1 MSYTQK
7 EYEESE
13 AVAQARAA
21 LEQQSGTK
29 PAAYSSRWQ
38 SALDSTIESILSR
51 PDFSYD
57 LSGDALYRQYRDSY
71 TTQGRQAMMDT
82 LGQAAMLT
90 GGYGNSYAQ
99 IAGQQA
105 YQGYLQ
111 QLNDKIPE
119 LYQLALDRYN
129 QQGQALYDR
138 AGLLSDRE
146 QQDYSRYQDTL
157 AAWDQE
163 RGYLTDRYDAERD
176 FDYTAYRDLTG
187 DAQWIAEFE
196 EDKRRYDQEW
206 AAEHPVAVPGDDDSD
221 SGSGSGSGQAAA
233 QKIDVEAEYL
243 ALKNAGETSVN
254 LDKFLKGAISE
265 GLITQSAATELR
277 NKRT

>member
-13 AVAQARAA
+13 AVTRARAA
-21 LEQQSGTK
+21 AEQQSASK

-38 SALDSTIESILSR
+38 SALDAAVESILSR

-57 LSGDALYRQYRDSY
+57 LNSDALYRQYRDSY

-82 LGQAAMLT
+82 LGQTAMLT

-157 AAWDQE
+157 AAWNQE
-163 RGYLTDRYDAERD
+163 RSYLTDRYDAERD
-176 FDYTAYRDLTG
+176 FDYNAYRDLTG
-187 DAQWIAEFE
+187 DEQWIAEFE

-206 AAEHPVAVPGDDDSD
+206 AAEHPEVVPGDDGGSS
-221 SGSGSGSGQAAA
+221 SGSGSGKAAA
-233 QKIDVEAEYL
+233 PAIDVEAEYL
-243 ALKNAGETSVN
+243 ALKKAGETAVN
-254 LDKFLKGAISE
+254 LDKYLKGAVSE
-265 GLITQSAATELR
+265 GLISQADATELR
-277 NKRT
+277 NKRV